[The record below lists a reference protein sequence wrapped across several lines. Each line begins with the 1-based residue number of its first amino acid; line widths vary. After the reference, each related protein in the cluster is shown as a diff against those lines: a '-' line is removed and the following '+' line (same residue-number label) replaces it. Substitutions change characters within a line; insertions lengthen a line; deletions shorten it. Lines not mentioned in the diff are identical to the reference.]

1 MDPWTIFS
9 LAFAAVILYTWG
21 SKKSSPNWYL
31 GCAVPLLYGGAVAG
45 VFLEQEPFLALK
57 VLIFGTALP
66 VVLLVLAWAGA
77 RESPAS
83 RRDDGDS
90 PEQEHQT
97 GEPARHQ

>member
-1 MDPWTIFS
+1 MEHWTVFS
-9 LAFAAVILYTWG
+9 LAFAAVVVHAWLCRRED
-21 SKKSSPNWYL
+21 PHWYL
-31 GCAVPLLYGGAVAG
+31 GCIVPLLYGGAVAWM
-45 VFLEQEPFLALK
+45 FLEQEPFLALK

-77 RESPAS
+77 RESPAF

-90 PEQEHQT
+90 PEQEHQN